1 MQCTGWRPVD
11 QCSFNKNRLFV
22 PSHALIIGIDDYPPA
37 SGQEPLKSAAKDARR
52 VAAWLRKHGWA
63 QHISLLC
70 APHVAEQ
77 GERTATRADIR
88 DALLALKLAGRE
100 AGPDDRLYLFY
111 AGHGIGYFND
121 QLLLP
126 QDTKADA
133 YGESAIPWREL
144 EPWLRTTGFRT
155 QLCFLDTC
163 RHEHE
168 NLFNISINARL
179 PFDRPRPV
187 PADVA
192 QYVLYATGHGQLAFE
207 RDDAG
212 VFTQALMEGLEGA
225 AQASVDYDAGERVV
239 HFEALRAYL
248 EREVPKRTN
257 QRQRCVAG
265 GQIPSNP
272 VVARLGP
279 AGHGELR
286 VEIGPP
292 DAASSST
299 VEIFRHNPPTPVEKR
314 SGPPFRFD
322 LIQEELYKVVA
333 RAPGYTEHYGYSHV
347 GPSPHVVQLWLP
359 RPGEGTLSGRDSA
372 LVELLLEPGD
382 VHLPVHLYN
391 GNGQSIDLPPM
402 SPRGYRLQV
411 PPDRYRAVMATP
423 ERNVEQEFELR
434 AGQTPLVVPMPLG
447 RPQNAF
453 DRLLDGVNRGQSVRM
468 DMSHGQAG
476 LLVLA
481 EDMVHPVAVE
491 ALGAGE
497 LRSGP
502 PPSGLAELVH
512 GSYLGTPGVA
522 VLRLAGDDGQ
532 PYQLLVPLLS
542 GRLTIVGVNRTGA
555 GHPSIELLL
564 TPNPLLRRHQASQ
577 KRIIWA
583 QRFFQAEGRVHVRAL
598 LEGLEDEPL
607 ALALSGYAAL
617 GNQDASQA
625 RKYAGL
631 LQTETPELDDGYILF
646 AAAERMLG
654 RSFVD
659 AVARLRVPVMLAGLQ
674 SQLSVDEEPPAIDSP
689 AARLLS
695 RAVFSQIWLLIQGHA
710 DVRFGSL

>member
-1 MQCTGWRPVD
+1 M
-11 QCSFNKNRLFV
+11 

-52 VAAWLRKHGWA
+52 MAAWLRKHGWA

-70 APHVAEQ
+70 APPVSEQ
-77 GERTATRADIR
+77 SERPATRADIR
-88 DALLALKLAGRE
+88 DALLELKVAGQQ

-126 QDTKADA
+126 QDTKAGA
-133 YGESAIPWREL
+133 YGESAIPWRDL

-163 RHEHE
+163 RHEHK
-168 NLFNISINARL
+168 NLFNISVSARL
-179 PFDRPRPV
+179 PFDQPKPV

-192 QYVLYATGHGQLAFE
+192 QYVLYATGHGELAFE

-212 VFTQALMEGLEGA
+212 VFTQVLIEGLEGA
-225 AQASVDYDAGERVV
+225 ARASVDYDAGERVV

-272 VVARLGP
+272 IVARLGP

-286 VEIGPP
+286 VDIGPP
-292 DAASSST
+292 DAVSSST

-322 LIQEELYKVVA
+322 LLQEELYKIVA
-333 RAPGYTEHYGYSHV
+333 RAPGYMEHYGYSHV

-372 LVELLLEPGD
+372 LVELLIEPGD
-382 VHLPVHLYN
+382 PHLPVHLYS
-391 GNGQSIDLPPM
+391 GNGHSIDLPPK
-402 SPRGYRLQV
+402 SQDGYRLHV

-423 ERNVEQEFELR
+423 ERNIEQEFELR
-434 AGQTPLVVPMPLG
+434 AGQTELVVPMSFG
-447 RPQNAF
+447 RPQNPL
-453 DRLLDGVNRGQSVRM
+453 DRLLDRLDRGESLRM
-468 DMSHGQAG
+468 DLNHGQAG
-476 LLVLA
+476 LLVLG
-481 EDMVHPVAVE
+481 EGTIHPTVE
-491 ALGAGE
+491 ALDTRE
-497 LRSGP
+497 LQSGRA
-502 PPSGLAELVH
+502 PSGIAELAR

-522 VLRLAGDDGQ
+522 ALRLVGDDGQ
-532 PYQLLVPLLS
+532 PYQLLLPLLA
-542 GRLTIVGVNRTGA
+542 GRMTIVAIDRTGD

-564 TPNPLLRRHQASQ
+564 APNPLRRRHHASQ
-577 KRIIWA
+577 KRIVWA
-583 QRFFQAEGRVHVRAL
+583 QRFFKTEGRTHVLSL
-598 LEGLEDEPL
+598 LEGLDDEPL
-607 ALALSGYAAL
+607 ALALAGYAAL

-625 RKYAGL
+625 RKYADL
-631 LQTETPELDDGYILF
+631 LQTNTPDLDDGYILF
-646 AAAERMLG
+646 EATERMLG

-659 AVARLRVPVMLAGLQ
+659 PVARSHVPVMLAGLQ
-674 SQLSVDEEPPAIDSP
+674 SQVSAEGDPLAIHSL
-689 AARLLS
+689 ALRLLS
-695 RAVFSQIWLLIQGHA
+695 RAVFSQIWLLIQGNA
-710 DVRFGSL
+710 DAAGPR